1 MILAPTSENIL
12 QAAECIKQGGLM
24 AYPTE
29 TVYGLGVDPF
39 NRQALSRLFQA
50 KGRATEK
57 AIIVLIPDR
66 ADLSTLTSEIPPL
79 AESLM
84 DTFWPGPLTL
94 IFNANSQLPGELLG
108 GKDTIALRHSS
119 APVAHA
125 LLEALGSPL
134 TSSSANVSGQSPG
147 RSARDV
153 ETCLG
158 PHLSLILDGGALPR
172 SRPSTLLDISTDD
185 PILIREGVITQA
197 ELQPYI

>member
-1 MILAPTSENIL
+1 
-12 QAAECIKQGGLM
+12 M